1 MTSHE
6 SPTHVADIENELRNF
21 IHLLQTSDP
30 TTYKSLKSSGRLS
43 VILSASEP
51 ESSSMDKENCSMSKD
66 NSRQSANR
74 SVKNSEFQTLEYPL
88 ITNTIKELQATGL
101 SKLQ

>member
-1 MTSHE
+1 
-6 SPTHVADIENELRNF
+6 
-21 IHLLQTSDP
+21 
-30 TTYKSLKSSGRLS
+30 
-43 VILSASEP
+43 
-51 ESSSMDKENCSMSKD
+51 MDKENCSMSKD

-88 ITNTIKELQATGL
+88 ITNTLKELQATGL